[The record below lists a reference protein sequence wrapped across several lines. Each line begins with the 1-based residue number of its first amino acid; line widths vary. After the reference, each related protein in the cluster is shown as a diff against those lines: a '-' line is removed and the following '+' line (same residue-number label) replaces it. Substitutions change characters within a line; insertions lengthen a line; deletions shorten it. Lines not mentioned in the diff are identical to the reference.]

1 MAETIDSL
9 EIEISAKATKA
20 NNALD
25 KLVTKLETLSSS
37 LGRLNT
43 GNLTNLASGVD
54 SLSKA
59 MQGMQNVKKADYNR
73 IAKGIEKIASVNSGN
88 LTNVSNA
95 LSPLATSLQAL
106 SSVNFDNRNLNN
118 IINSITRLA
127 NSNVGNVQGLGQ
139 LGTELKALIDN
150 IASAGSVERTTSSLV
165 NGIARLAN
173 AGGNTMLTANAL
185 PMLSNSLRNLITNL
199 SSAPQV
205 SSEITA
211 LTTAIAKLA
220 SAGSKTKVTA
230 QNLDEL
236 SKKLINFIGALQ
248 NAPQVSANTISLV
261 NAIANLANAGSSA
274 NKAFNSISTFGNKGF
289 SAVKSLANGFK
300 SLIPNINSATKSSK
314 GFVSQIGMFYAKCF
328 LVIRAFK
335 QLGKAITSASDYIEE
350 FNYFNVAI
358 TKIADENKKNYK
370 QYGYDDAESYAES
383 FKTRL
388 TELTGKMS
396 GFKIDKNGELSDSG
410 MQNLGLDVKEIMNFE
425 SRVAQITNSVGML
438 GEASVSASK
447 ALTMLSGDLSSLTN
461 TNLQQVMD
469 NLSSGMTGMTAA
481 VKKYGMDISVASL
494 RQYALDLGIQK
505 NLSSMT
511 QAEKMYLRVIAML
524 DQSKVAWG
532 DLANTI
538 NQPANQ
544 FRMLKNNI
552 KATGMMIGKLFM
564 PMVSA
569 VLPYL
574 NAMTMAIKDLVQWI
588 GDLFGIKWDNN
599 NIAAPDNSGW
609 DNLEEDVNDTAGAID
624 KATDAQKKFNKQLMG
639 FDELNNI
646 SKNEKDS
653 ADGNKENGNGE
664 DVSGVLSDALIN
676 AVEEYEKRWNKAF
689 DGMTSKAD
697 ELKQKIE
704 EVFKVDWKTGD
715 FTDVGATLGTWIKDG
730 LDNIPW
736 ETLNEGFEKVG
747 KSIGT
752 AINGFVKVEGL
763 GETIGKSVANGVDT
777 FIKGINSFFVAT
789 DFDAIGKFIAS
800 GVNGS
805 IKTDLFKDTGSL
817 LGNKLNAVFKTL
829 DGFSKE
835 LKWDKMG
842 ETIVTSLNSFFDTF
856 DVGKAGLSVGNFV
869 HGITATIYTTVSDV
883 ETWSKLGKKIGDGI
897 NGFFESMNVIN
908 SKTGMNGWQE
918 LGKSISETITGMA
931 TSISTALES
940 VKWIEVGNAIGDF
953 ISSIEWGKVAWDFAL
968 MANEAFGA
976 ICEAI
981 AGIVEKAPLES
992 AIVGL
997 FVGLKLLGVDK
1008 NIGSSLTT
1016 TLSGSNLKLGKVVL
1030 GLSLGLA
1037 TFKFMDSKSEVES
1050 LVAAPLTAFLATF
1063 TLTGSKTLGLKIA
1076 AVTFAWDA
1084 GLNVGKKLGEWL
1096 FGTDSDW
1103 SFSDYSLAE
1112 WASGAVDAT
1121 NDITVK
1127 MNLKKGE
1134 GWHDK
1139 VLEDWK
1145 KVKDETATKT
1155 LETRKGEFVNDYEK
1169 RWEMLHSENI
1179 VKTLMTEKHH
1189 SIDDNSVPWHN
1200 YKNEIALKTLKASD
1214 DGSLKSN
1221 ESLWG
1226 KFTDKVVTKILS
1238 VKKDEQNSID
1248 TLKTPWH
1255 DYSDGYATKTLSAK
1269 RDAEDT
1275 LKKMLDP
1282 WNKFDTYTAIKTLT
1296 VEKDK
1301 KSSVTTLL
1309 EPWNKFSS
1317 GTATKTLTVEKD
1329 KKNTV
1334 TTLLEPW
1341 KNFKSGEVTK
1351 TLTVEKDKNNTIAKF
1366 KTPWDNYYSKTVT
1379 KTLEAKKGNNFDK
1392 NKKSWDK
1399 FTSKK
1404 IKLDIM
1410 TDLVKAAI
1418 KNVVNWINTYII
1430 DNLNKLQF
1438 KIGNEKIGI
1447 NIPNIK
1453 VPRGFEKG
1461 GYPKMADLFYANE
1474 NGKPEMIG
1482 RIGNRTAVANNDQ
1495 IVSAVSDGVFN
1506 ALAPVLT
1513 SVANAISN
1521 SNSNGTP
1528 LYVEGL
1534 SDGDIVRITTDA
1546 NNSHK
1551 KRYGTPL
1558 YT

>member
-25 KLVTKLETLSSS
+25 KLVTKLENLSSS

-139 LGTELKALIDN
+139 LGTELKSLIDN

-438 GEASVSASK
+438 GEASVSTSK

-511 QAEKMYLRVIAML
+511 QAEKMYLRIIAML

-653 ADGNKENGNGE
+653 ADGNKGNGNGE

-704 EVFKVDWKTGD
+704 EVFKADWKTGD
-715 FTDVGATLGTWIKDG
+715 FTDVGTALGTWIKDG

-752 AINGFVKVEGL
+752 SINGFVKVEGL
-763 GETIGKSVANGVDT
+763 GETIGKSVANGVDA
-777 FIKGINSFFVAT
+777 FIKGINSFFIAT

-805 IKTDLFKDTGSL
+805 IKTDLFKDIGSL
-817 LGNKLNAVFKTL
+817 LGNKLNAVFQTL

-856 DVGKAGLSVGNFV
+856 DIGKAGLSLGNFTS
-869 HGITATIYTTVSDV
+869 GITTSLYTAVSDT

-897 NGFFESMNVIN
+897 NGFFESMNVVN
-908 SKTGMNGWQE
+908 KKTGMNGWQE
-918 LGKSISETITGMA
+918 LGKSISDTITGMA

-953 ISSIEWGKVAWDFAL
+953 ISSIDFGKVAWNLAE
-968 MANEAFGA
+968 MANSLLGA
-976 ICEAI
+976 ICDAI
-981 AGIVEKAPLES
+981 AGITEKAPIET
-992 AIVGL
+992 AIAALFAGL
-997 FVGLKLLGVDK
+997 TLTGVTGNLAKGLTATLASQG
-1008 NIGSSLTT
+1008 LT
-1016 TLSGSNLKLGKVVL
+1016 LGKVAIGL
-1030 GLSLGLA
+1030 GLGLA
-1037 TFKFMDSKSEVES
+1037 TFKFIES
-1050 LVAAPLTAFLATF
+1050 DDKVANLVLAPLTAFLATF
-1063 TLTGSKTLGLKIA
+1063 TFTKDIKLGLKIA
-1076 AVTFAWDA
+1076 AVTFTFEA
-1084 GLNVGKKLGEWL
+1084 GFNLGKEIGKAL
-1096 FGTDSDW
+1096 FGTDTDW
-1103 SFSDYSLAE
+1103 FITDYSPNE
-1112 WASGAVDAT
+1112 WLQAYYDACL
-1121 NDITVK
+1121 DFDLPGKISKLWVK
-1127 MNLKKGE
+1127 VTEPIAGWVSSFAKAGRDMLDGLIKG
-1134 GWHDK
+1134 
-1139 VLEDWK
+1139 LC
-1145 KVKDETATKT
+1145 
-1155 LETRKGEFVNDYEK
+1155 
-1169 RWEMLHSENI
+1169 NI
-1179 VKTLMTEKHH
+1179 
-1189 SIDDNSVPWHN
+1189 
-1200 YKNEIALKTLKASD
+1200 
-1214 DGSLKSN
+1214 G
-1221 ESLWG
+1221 
-1226 KFTDKVVTKILS
+1226 
-1238 VKKDEQNSID
+1238 NSIVEFGESIVNAVKNFFGIHSPSKVFEELGD
-1248 TLKTPWH
+1248 YCIQGFINGIKSIGDKIKT
-1255 DYSDGYATKTLSAK
+1255 TLSNA
-1269 RDAEDT
+1269 
-1275 LKKMLDP
+1275 
-1282 WNKFDTYTAIKTLT
+1282 W
-1296 VEKDK
+1296 
-1301 KSSVTTLL
+1301 
-1309 EPWNKFSS
+1309 
-1317 GTATKTLTVEKD
+1317 
-1329 KKNTV
+1329 NTV
-1334 TTLLEPW
+1334 TAWWNENVKLPDINIPTI
-1341 KNFKSGEVTK
+1341 GDIK
-1351 TLTVEKDKNNTIAKF
+1351 TALSNAWNDTVEWWNGVKDSLPSINV
-1366 KTPWDNYYSKTVT
+1366 P
-1379 KTLEAKKGNNFDK
+1379 
-1392 NKKSWDK
+1392 
-1399 FTSKK
+1399 K
-1404 IKLDIM
+1404 IGDI
-1410 TDLVKAAI
+1410 KEAI
-1418 KNVVNWINTYII
+1418 KNVWITAKNWWEEKVKIPDLKAPSIGDIKEVISEKWNNAKEWWGKVKDTLPNIKAPSFGDIVSTIKSAWSKAKKWWKKKAKLPKISLKFNFSVEAMKSAINTIIGWINKYII
-1430 DNLNKLQF
+1430 KNLNKISITIP
-1438 KIGNEKIGI
+1438 KIEIAGKTLFGGKTVGFNVDEIQ
-1447 NIPNIK
+1447 
-1453 VPRGFEKG
+1453 GFEKG

-1482 RIGNRTAVANNDQ
+1482 RIGSRTAVANNDQ

-1521 SNSNGTP
+1521 SNSKGTP